1 MKYLKYF
8 ERNHL
13 PNFTHYLFPVDEENN
28 WMFDS
33 FDYLLKLNTEPK
45 IFDMKN
51 IFLSDF
57 SDKKYAIYFKYK
69 KGIPTFIINRSISV
83 TDKEFEKYNLIRNE
97 EKEEASKQYSLNKK
111 YNL

>member
-8 ERNHL
+8 EKKL
-13 PNFTHYLFPVDEENN
+13 SPNFSHYLYPVDEENN

-69 KGIPTFIINRSISV
+69 KGVPTFMLNRAITV
-83 TDKEFEKYNLIRNE
+83 TDEEFEKYNLIRNE
-97 EKEEASKQYSLNKK
+97 LKEKEALQYSLNKK

>member
-8 ERNHL
+8 EEKNVS
-13 PNFTHYLFPVDEENN
+13 NYLFPVDEDNN

-33 FDYLLKLNTEPK
+33 FEYLLKLNTEPK
-45 IFDMKN
+45 IFNMKN

-69 KGIPTFIINRSISV
+69 KGVPTFILNRSITV
-83 TDKEFEKYNLIRNE
+83 TDKDFEKYNLIRNE
-97 EKEEASKQYSLNKK
+97 EKEEEAKQYSANKK